1 MLERGVGTAC
11 LVPWASAVDG
21 ASSARDSASG
31 AVRIRRDM
39 YELLSDVGE
48 QAPMRLR
55 KPAITLRRDRRA
67 DRPAS
72 GSLGL
77 YRPLSAKL

>member
-1 MLERGVGTAC
+1 
-11 LVPWASAVDG
+11 
-21 ASSARDSASG
+21 
-31 AVRIRRDM
+31 M

>member
-1 MLERGVGTAC
+1 
-11 LVPWASAVDG
+11 
-21 ASSARDSASG
+21 
-31 AVRIRRDM
+31 M

-55 KPAITLRRDRRA
+55 KPAITLQRDRRA